1 MNVALLLVEDDPN
14 LGAGLEKRLRDEGF
28 AVVRAGRLAD
38 AEREF
43 RARAFD
49 LVLLDWMLPDGQG
62 IDLLRKLRTEGVRTP
77 ILLLTARSEV
87 VDRVL
92 GLEMGAN
99 DYLPKPFDPR
109 ELVARIR
116 VQLRAPEAPPATR
129 PTIAVGGIRIDVE
142 RRAAS
147 LDGRAIELTKM
158 EFELL
163 KLFLEHPDRVF
174 SREELLNQ
182 VWGYNQFPTT
192 RTVDTHLVQLRQKFG
207 EDRFETIRG
216 VGYRLKSSR

>member
-1 MNVALLLVEDDPN
+1 MSAKLLLVEDDPS
-14 LGAGLEKRLRDEGF
+14 LGDGLEKRLRDEGF
-28 AVVRAGRLAD
+28 AVTRVMRLSEAD
-38 AEREF
+38 REF
-43 RARAFD
+43 RRAEFE

-62 IDLLRKLRTEGVRTP
+62 IDFLRRLRNEGSKIPV
-77 ILLLTARSEV
+77 ILLTARSEV
-87 VDRVL
+87 IDRVL

-109 ELVARIR
+109 ELIARIR
-116 VQLRAPEAPPATR
+116 VQLRAPEAPPPSRAGLT
-129 PTIAVGGIRIDVE
+129 VGGIRVDLD
-142 RRAAS
+142 RREATMNGTS
-147 LDGRAIELTKM
+147 VELTKM

-207 EDRFETIRG
+207 EERFETIRG
-216 VGYRLKSSR
+216 VGYRLKS

>member
-1 MNVALLLVEDDPN
+1 MSAKLLPIEDEPS
-14 LGAGLEKRLRDEGF
+14 LGDGLQKRLRDEGF
-28 AVVRAGRLAD
+28 AVTRVMRLSEAD
-38 AEREF
+38 REF
-43 RARAFD
+43 RRAEFE

-62 IDLLRKLRTEGVRTP
+62 IDFLRRLRNEGSKIPV
-77 ILLLTARSEV
+77 ILLTARSEV
-87 VDRVL
+87 IDRVL

-109 ELVARIR
+109 ELIARIR
-116 VQLRAPEAPPATR
+116 VQLRAPEAPPPSRAGLT
-129 PTIAVGGIRIDVE
+129 VGGIRVDLD
-142 RRAAS
+142 RREATMNGTS
-147 LDGRAIELTKM
+147 VELTKM

-207 EDRFETIRG
+207 EERFETIRG
-216 VGYRLKSSR
+216 VGYRLKS

>member
-1 MNVALLLVEDDPN
+1 MSAKLLLIEDDPS
-14 LGAGLEKRLRDEGF
+14 LGDGLEKRLRDEGF
-28 AVVRAGRLAD
+28 AVTRVMRLSEAD
-38 AEREF
+38 REF
-43 RARAFD
+43 RRAEFE

-62 IDLLRKLRTEGVRTP
+62 IDFLRRLRNEGSKIPV
-77 ILLLTARSEV
+77 ILLTARSEV
-87 VDRVL
+87 IDRVL

-109 ELVARIR
+109 ELIARIR
-116 VQLRAPEAPPATR
+116 VQLRAPEAPPPSRAGLT
-129 PTIAVGGIRIDVE
+129 VGGIRVDLD
-142 RRAAS
+142 RREATMNGTS
-147 LDGRAIELTKM
+147 VELTKM

-207 EDRFETIRG
+207 EERFETIRG
-216 VGYRLKSSR
+216 VGYRLKS

>member
-1 MNVALLLVEDDPN
+1 MSATLLLVEDDPN

-28 AVVRAGRLAD
+28 AVIRAGRLSD

-62 IDLLRKLRTEGVRTP
+62 IDFLRKLRIEGVRTP

-116 VQLRAPEAPPATR
+116 VQLRQPEATPVPGR
-129 PTIAVGGIRIDVE
+129 VLAVGGIRLDLE
-142 RRAAS
+142 KRAAT
-147 LDGRAIELTKM
+147 LDGRAVELTKM

-163 KLFLEHPDRVF
+163 RLFIEHPDRVF

-207 EDRFETIRG
+207 DDRFETIRG
-216 VGYRLKSSR
+216 VGYRLKS

>member
-1 MNVALLLVEDDPN
+1 MSAKILLVEDDPS
-14 LGAGLEKRLRDEGF
+14 LGDGLEKRLRDEGF
-28 AVVRAGRLAD
+28 TILRARTLAD
-38 AEREF
+38 ADREF
-43 RARAFD
+43 RAAAGELD
-49 LVLLDWMLPDGQG
+49 LLLLDWMLPDGQG
-62 IDLLRKLRTEGVRTP
+62 IDFLRRLRGEGATLPV
-77 ILLLTARSEV
+77 ILLTARSEV

-116 VQLRAPEAPPATR
+116 VQLRAPDAPTPPRTR
-129 PTIAVGGIRIDVE
+129 LEVGGIRVDLE
-142 RRAAS
+142 RREAS
-147 LDGRAIELTKM
+147 VGGAPVELTKM

-207 EDRFETIRG
+207 EERFETIRG
-216 VGYRLKSSR
+216 VGYRLKS